1 MSAIPPPNWLTS
13 VLGSPAAAKRAAE
26 ERQRGEVSEAER
38 VDPAAFARKLEGAV
52 SNDGADG
59 SVYADAEGSGG
70 QGRSSGRGESH
81 DEPADDEPPKEP
93 DGGTVGG
100 NLDVSA

>member
-13 VLGSPAAAKRAAE
+13 VLGSPAAQKRAAE

-52 SNDGADG
+52 SHDGADG

-70 QGRSSGRGESH
+70 QGRSSERGERHEES
-81 DEPADDEPPKEP
+81 PPDEPPKNP
-93 DGGTVGG
+93 DGGPLGG